1 MKPHRQSLPVSRATA
16 RSAIENRA
24 RISMAGDHG
33 GRHAHRHRGPRGC
46 DGPRRC
52 GAIAAAQQQAD
63 EQDDREHVDRLV
75 AQLARIIADGV
86 EKRAFAAT
94 DAQAAG
100 RAVFD
105 ATARF
110 HNPANSASWTD
121 PRIAADYEQV
131 TSLVLA
137 GLSARA

>member
-1 MKPHRQSLPVSRATA
+1 M
-16 RSAIENRA
+16 
-24 RISMAGDHG
+24 
-33 GRHAHRHRGPRGC
+33 
-46 DGPRRC
+46 DG
-52 GAIAAAQQQAD
+52 
-63 EQDDREHVDRLV
+63 LV

-86 EKRAFAAT
+86 MQGVFAAT

-121 PRIAADYEQV
+121 PRTAADYERV